1 MRALTSAPPKG
12 DRMMDEPYKN
22 MARRLRQDLAE
33 SGVAVS
39 HSQALEMVAHQHGA
53 RDWNTLAADIGKASA
68 APSRSD
74 RVAGADA
81 VQVHEIVPFLHPV
94 SMARSLAF
102 YRDLLG
108 FRIAL
113 AWPSPDDVRWCRLEH
128 GHAALMLQEPGDLHR
143 RPAGTAL
150 GQGLSLNFTCSNAL
164 AVYDAVVGAGVVV
177 EEPMVGNHMWVVTLR
192 DPDGCR
198 IEFHS
203 STLDPEESTLSQI
216 RRPAG

>member
-12 DRMMDEPYKN
+12 DRMNDEQYKD
-22 MARRLRQDLAE
+22 MARRLRKDLTD
-33 SGVAVS
+33 SGVVVS
-39 HSQALEMVAHQHGA
+39 HSQALEIVAHQHGA
-53 RDWNTLAADIGKASA
+53 RDWNTLVGGVGKASP
-68 APSRSD
+68 APSRFD

-113 AWPSPDDVRWCRLEH
+113 AWPSPADVRWCRLEH
-128 GHAALMLQEPGDLHR
+128 GHAALMLQEPGDVHGR
-143 RPAGTAL
+143 SPRIPL

-164 AVYDAVVGAGVVV
+164 AVYDAVIGSGVVV
-177 EEPMVGNHMWVVTLR
+177 EEPMVSNHMWVVALL

-203 STLDPEESTLSQI
+203 STLDPEESTLSQV
-216 RRPAG
+216 RRSAG

>member
-1 MRALTSAPPKG
+1 MN
-12 DRMMDEPYKN
+12 DEQYKK
-22 MARRLRQDLAE
+22 MARRLRTDLAD

-39 HSQALEMVAHQHGA
+39 HSRALEIVAHQHGA
-53 RDWNTLAADIGKASA
+53 RDWNTLAAGIDRAPA
-68 APSRSD
+68 APVRLD
-74 RVAGADA
+74 RAAGVDA

-94 SMARSLAF
+94 SMERSLAF

-113 AWPSPDDVRWCRLEH
+113 SWPSPDDVRWCRLEH
-128 GHAALMLQEPGDLHR
+128 GHAALMLQEPGDVHG
-143 RPAGTAL
+143 RPSGTPL

-164 AVYDAVVGAGVVV
+164 AVYDAVVDSRAVV
-177 EEPMVGNHMWVVTLR
+177 EEPMVSNHMWVVTLR

-203 STLDPEESTLSQI
+203 STLDREESTLSQI
-216 RRPAG
+216 RRSAS

>member
-12 DRMMDEPYKN
+12 DRMNDEQYKK
-22 MARRLRQDLAE
+22 MARRLRTDLAD

-39 HSQALEMVAHQHGA
+39 HSQALEIVAHQHGA
-53 RDWNTLAADIGKASA
+53 RDWNTLAAGIDRAPA
-68 APSRSD
+68 APVRLD
-74 RVAGADA
+74 RAADA

-94 SMARSLAF
+94 SMERSLAF

-113 AWPSPDDVRWCRLEH
+113 SWPSPDDVRWCRLEH
-128 GHAALMLQEPGDLHR
+128 GHAALMLQEPGDVHG
-143 RPAGTAL
+143 RPSGTPL

-164 AVYDAVVGAGVVV
+164 AVYDAVVDSRAVV
-177 EEPMVGNHMWVVTLR
+177 EEPMVSNHMWVVTLR

-203 STLDPEESTLSQI
+203 STLDGEESTLSQI
-216 RRPAG
+216 RRSAS